1 MENLL
6 KKLAH
11 SFANTTGLDY
21 EELFQEASLAYL
33 EALRTYD
40 KDRGAVST
48 HVWICVSNRLKNY
61 IKKEQ
66 EEIGTVPIEECNY
79 TVSCTPFWEKLSKDA
94 QFVTESILCSPRRF
108 LKLNKIHAQIIVISA
123 LIENGWDEK
132 RIGNTIVELMKE
144 FSS

>member
-6 KKLAH
+6 KKLAR
-11 SFANTTGLDY
+11 SYNQTTGLDY
-21 EELFQEASLAYL
+21 EDLFQEANVAYI
-33 EALRTYD
+33 EALRTHD
-40 KDRGAVST
+40 PSRGALTT
-48 HVWICVSNRLKNY
+48 HVWYCVSNRLKNY

-66 EEIGTVPIEECNY
+66 EEIGTVPIEECNQI
-79 TVSCTPFWEKLSKDA
+79 VSITPFWEKLSKDA